1 MIIESSAHFFMT
13 WRLTFWKSTFWLNS
27 GGNFVARRSLAS
39 TLDAMMVVYGGG
51 SKVSGE
57 GAVGEMATVGVGEP
71 GAAIELLVDATPA

>member
-1 MIIESSAHFFMT
+1 M
-13 WRLTFWKSTFWLNS
+13 
-27 GGNFVARRSLAS
+27 AS